1 MKRWNP
7 KKRKYEEYKI
17 PRCWHTPLYSEN
29 IDEIVNCA
37 RCGSQLSYGK
47 CYTSKQIHNEFGLG
61 YPVCEKCY
69 ENEVREEMEG
79 ETE

>member
-7 KKRKYEEYKI
+7 KKRKYEEYNI
-17 PRCWHTPLYSEN
+17 PSTWHTPLYSEN
-29 IDEIVNCA
+29 MDEIVNCA
-37 RCGSQLSYGK
+37 RCGSQLAYGN

-69 ENEVREEMEG
+69 EKELREEIEG